1 MRMNVAI
8 IGGAGAMGLIVGARL
23 AQQGHHVSLLDVNRT
38 AIETINRD
46 GARITNKDGVEE
58 TITSVR
64 ATDDAASIGPVD
76 LAVVF
81 TKCYW
86 TRDAVQNALPCIGP
100 DTTVLSLQNGW
111 GNYDVIS
118 AIVPAGQV
126 LVGVTYISGT
136 TLAPGHARQ
145 VGNPVAHVG
154 RVGQPANDLIR
165 CIADALTQA
174 GIATTPS
181 GDILTDVFK
190 KLAINITT
198 LPTSDLLGLQAHRL
212 IENSGTIRV
221 MDDLLGEMVAVMRA
235 RGVTIDFAERREAI
249 HNLLK
254 NAVGARGSMLQDV
267 EAKRQTEI
275 DVINGAIV
283 QMGQQA
289 GIPTPVNNTM
299 VQLIKALESK
309 E

>member
-1 MRMNVAI
+1 MHMNVVI
-8 IGGAGAMGLIVGARL
+8 IGGAGAMGLIVGSRL
-23 AQQGHHVSLLDVNRT
+23 AQQGHHVSLLDVNRP

-46 GARITNKDGVEE
+46 GARITNKEGIEE
-58 TITSVR
+58 TITAVR
-64 ATDDAASIGPVD
+64 ATHDAASISPVD

-86 TRDAVQNALPCIGP
+86 TQEAVQNALPCIGP

-118 AIVPAGQV
+118 ALVPPEQV
-126 LVGVTYISGT
+126 MVGVTYISGT
-136 TLAPGHARQ
+136 MLSPGHARQ
-145 VGNPVAHVG
+145 VGNPVAYVG
-154 RVGQPANDLIR
+154 RVGQPVDDLVNV
-165 CIADALTQA
+165 IADALTQA
-174 GIATTPS
+174 GVTTTPS
-181 GDILTDVFK
+181 DDILTEVFN
-190 KLAINITT
+190 KLTINITT
-198 LPTSDLLGLQAHRL
+198 LPTSALLGLQAHQL
-212 IENSGTIRV
+212 IENDGTIRV
-221 MDDLLGEMVAVMRA
+221 MDDLLGEMVAVMQA
-235 RGVTIDFAERREAI
+235 RGVVINFAERREAI

-267 EAKRQTEI
+267 EAKRRTEI

-289 GIPTPVNNTM
+289 GIPTPVNSTM
-299 VQLIKALESK
+299 VQLIKTLEKK